1 MHTPGQT
8 IINLNGQNAPQ
19 RPRGR
24 RFLAGFVLAQGAL
37 LHRRLLLTN
46 LKADMRL

>member
-1 MHTPGQT
+1 MHAPSQT

-24 RFLAGFVLAQGAL
+24 RFLVEFVLAQGAL
-37 LHRRLLLTN
+37 LHRRQLL
-46 LKADMRL
+46 MRLNADT